1 MSEREAAQKA
11 LAARNKSAN
20 PSAFD
25 VMGAF
30 SSYYNP
36 TADPNKADSVPLGF
50 GVSMKPTNRAEAI
63 ASFNAQQKAKA
74 MSAGSMQPAAQQS
87 GFWSKVFAGM
97 EKAYNFSSQIVSF
110 GLTLGEED
118 NPLFQGGFDFN
129 NVKKTWD
136 AARQI
141 SPGRAFVRTFA
152 GNTIDDIEGLFSG
165 VVKTVSGGKLS
176 GADKFLQDHMLFA
189 ANDFSIFDE
198 AQREKAFR
206 EQNIGRFS
214 SLTTDTIARFTIDP
228 TIFAA
233 KLYTGYKAAG
243 IAVKSAEELK
253 GIMAGTVTGR
263 RATRVRAT
271 MNDFLEKTDGMN
283 QSDLFR
289 VKAIRE
295 SANPATFADV
305 LADANKID
313 DKFTRHQAK
322 MDIIHWAMGDAAAAN
337 RLVETQSAIAAK
349 IGQLQDEV
357 VNAKYFG
364 AGYNQKTG
372 QFTFDLTN
380 NGPDYENVVELA
392 KQYEG
397 ELATISKK
405 LATEAIIDPTKA
417 LKFDTLSLARTAAAR
432 SQEFIDVRAGAAG
445 GVFRVLTGFAYK
457 TPKGWIDFT
466 DNQSVQTLDNMLN
479 RVRGFSDKQRQ
490 VYVTKIA
497 EAQNKLKAGVAD
509 PETKKELIEQV
520 KSLKADM
527 KQAAFTV
534 QRRDEL
540 FAKYTQAIDPNDR
553 SVAYQQIEEEL
564 FNTVARQ
571 FGFQETDVRKAW
583 ATFSSGRAKAHNII
597 RERAYTGAIDPA
609 TGAPVGAKVQ
619 PIVGDEATYVIPLP
633 LNETQL
639 VKQLPTLDIDQMY
652 NVLTRYTR
660 ANRLDKGGKVY
671 NKLSPIKDAGEEF
684 LDGLDSL
691 LKFEVLAR
699 VGYPV
704 RNVTEGHMRIL
715 TTAGPMV
722 ILNKIKTGSRNII
735 SNGFKG
741 ASLDDIYNWSD
752 SVKLNTKRTELVSM
766 LDNTDDPIQIQ
777 REIDEIDKMLD
788 GTIKIKDRY
797 GLGLR
802 EVDGIKYEDALGATP
817 ERARYIEEKFI
828 SNAAKIVD
836 NHFSESSKKLK
847 NLYETNG
854 DFVVIKGSD
863 AMWEDAYYR
872 VINRQVRN
880 SKLTS
885 IMLQAK
891 PREQLIDEAEM
902 FLLKDPEGRKILKN
916 LAMGR
921 DARAI
926 AEANMLNVESL
937 FPSWVNPKLK
947 AIASK
952 RAVTLEDIK
961 KYFGTDT
968 TRRPDVNAAQIGAA
982 NGTGVAS
989 RMWGDFLEGFYKVMG
1004 EIPESELV
1012 RNPLFIDL
1020 YRKRMA
1026 ASVQNAIETYPG
1038 KDIPQAYLRKLENS
1052 SRQWARAELRRTLY
1066 DTSERVSSAKSLKYV
1081 FPFFG
1086 AFADV
1091 AEKWGR
1097 IVLNDPSVIRKLQT
1111 VYDSPDRSGMVEERD
1126 GITYINLPGE
1136 WTKRLTLGKVD
1147 GRPLAI
1153 PKPSLNLIFQGGA
1166 WWNPGAGWFVQFPA
1180 SAIVKAIPDLERN
1193 ALVKEILPYGADGT
1207 GWKDLVV
1214 QSAGARKIMA
1224 IFDENDPMRRNLTVL
1239 IAAEENQKYDAGLRA
1254 TSPTAKEINNRVKGI
1269 LSMEAAARLVLPFA
1283 TSTRSPY
1290 QYYIDEYHRLRE
1302 ENPITAADKFYDT
1315 YGEDFYLFTT
1325 SLSKNNTGIGATIE
1339 ADKRSK
1345 ELSDLIAKN
1354 PEFGWFLV
1362 GDANAGQF
1370 SPTVYQ
1376 KQRELAVAP
1385 GSTTK
1390 FRESQDPYEAIKETN
1405 AEKGWIEYNKIND
1418 LIEAQRIARGLK
1430 SLNSKGAEDLKQIKQ
1445 EFVDDLSTEN
1455 PDWASVRGKID
1466 TNKVN
1471 NFLKFANTAI
1481 KDPRLANRSDM
1492 KSVKEYLEVRELVV
1506 NSLAQR
1512 KSKSLDNE
1520 GNADIKAIWDEF
1532 IGDLIDQDV
1541 TFNKIY
1547 TRILENDDL
1556 RKGL

>member
-11 LAARNKSAN
+11 LAARNKAAN

-30 SSYYNP
+30 SNYYNP
-36 TADPNKADSVPLGF
+36 TASPAKSDSVPLGF
-50 GVSMKPTNRAEAI
+50 GTSLKPTNRAEAV
-63 ASFNAQQKAKA
+63 ASFNAKQKAA
-74 MSAGSMQPAAQQS
+74 TAGSMQPAAQQS
-87 GFWSKVFAGM
+87 GFWSKIFAGM
-97 EKAYNFSSQIVSF
+97 EKAYNFSSQVVSF
-110 GLTLGEED
+110 GLTLGEKD
-118 NPLFQGGFDFN
+118 NPLYQGGFEFD
-129 NVKKTWD
+129 NVKNSWN

-152 GNTIDDIEGLFSG
+152 GNSISDIEGLFSG
-165 VVKTVSGGKLS
+165 VVKTVSAGQLS

-189 ANDFSIFDE
+189 ANDFNIYDE
-198 AQREKAFR
+198 AQREEAFR
-206 EQNIGRFS
+206 TQTVGRFS
-214 SLTTDTIARFTIDP
+214 SLATDTVARFTIDP
-228 TIFAA
+228 TIFAG
-233 KLYTGYKAAG
+233 KLYKGYKLAG
-243 IAVKSAEELK
+243 VTVKSAEELK

-263 RATRVRAT
+263 RATRIRAT
-271 MNDFLEKTDGMN
+271 MNDFIEKTDGMN

-295 SANPATFADV
+295 SANPASFADV

-313 DKFTRHQAK
+313 DKVTRHQAK
-322 MDIIHWAMGDAAAAN
+322 MDIINWAMGDASAAN
-337 RLVETQSAIAAK
+337 RLVETQGAIAAK

-357 VNAKYFG
+357 VQAKYFG
-364 AGYNQKTG
+364 QGFDKKTG

-392 KQYEG
+392 KQFEG
-397 ELATISKK
+397 ELAAINKK
-405 LATEAIIDPTKA
+405 LATEAIIDPTRVP
-417 LKFDTLSLARTAAAR
+417 KFDTVSLARQAASR

-497 EAQNKLKAGVAD
+497 DAQNKLKAGVKD
-509 PETKKELIEQV
+509 PDLKKELIAEI
-520 KSLKADM
+520 KNLKADM

-540 FAKYTQAIDPNDR
+540 FAKYTQALDPNDR
-553 SVAYQQIEEEL
+553 AFVYQQIEEEL

-571 FGFQETDVRKAW
+571 FGFQEADVRQAW
-583 ATFSSGRAKAHNII
+583 SVFSQGRAKAHNII

-609 TGAPVGAKVQ
+609 TGAPVGARVK

-652 NVLTRYTR
+652 NVLNRYTR
-660 ANRLDKGGKVY
+660 AQRVDKFGKVY
-671 NKLSPIKDAGEEF
+671 NKLRPAQQLGEG
-684 LDGLDSL
+684 LIDGLDSL

-722 ILNKIKTGSRNII
+722 ILNKIKAGSRNII

-752 SVKLNTKRTELVSM
+752 SVKLNTKRTELVAM
-766 LDNTDDPIQIQ
+766 LDNADDPIQIQ

-802 EVDGIKYEDALGATP
+802 EVDGVKYEDALGATP
-817 ERARYIEEKFI
+817 ERARFIQEKFI
-828 SNAAKIVD
+828 ANAAKIVD

-863 AMWEDAYYR
+863 ALWEDAYYR
-872 VINRQVRN
+872 VVNRQVRN

-885 IMLQAK
+885 IMLQNK

-902 FLLKDPEGRKILKN
+902 FLLKNPEGRKILKN

-947 AIASK
+947 DIASK
-952 RAVTLEDIK
+952 RAITLDDIK

-968 TRRPDVNAAQIGAA
+968 TRRPDVNAAQVGAA
-982 NGTGVAS
+982 NGTGIAS

-1004 EIPESELV
+1004 EVPESELV
-1012 RNPLFIDL
+1012 RNPLFVDL

-1052 SRQWARAELRRTLY
+1052 ARQWARAELRRTLY
-1066 DTSERVSSAKSLKYV
+1066 DTSERVTAAKSLKYV

-1097 IVLNDPSVIRKLQT
+1097 IVLNDPSVIRKLET

-1136 WTKRLTLGKVD
+1136 WAKRLSLGRVE

-1166 WWNPGAGWFVQFPA
+1166 WWNPGAGWFVQYPA
-1180 SAIVKAIPDLERN
+1180 SALLKAIPDLERN

-1214 QSAGARKIMA
+1214 QSAGARKILA
-1224 IFDENDPMRRNLTVL
+1224 IFDEDDPMRKNLTVL
-1239 IAAEENQKYDAGLRA
+1239 IAAEENQKYDSGLRA
-1254 TSPTAKEINNRVKGI
+1254 TAPTAKEINKRVRDI
-1269 LSMEAAARLVLPFA
+1269 LGMEAAARLVLPFA
-1283 TSTRSPY
+1283 TNTRSPY

-1302 ENPITAADKFYDT
+1302 ENPVTATDRFYDM
-1315 YGEDFYLFTT
+1315 YGDDYYLFTT

-1339 ADKRSK
+1339 ADKRTK
-1345 ELSDLIAKN
+1345 QLSDLIAEN
-1354 PEFGWFLV
+1354 PEYGWFLV

-1376 KQRELAVAP
+1376 KQREMTVAP
-1385 GSTTK
+1385 GSTRK

-1405 AEKGWIEYNKIND
+1405 AEKGWLEYNKIND

-1430 SLNSKGAEDLKQIKQ
+1430 TLNSKGAEDLKQIKE
-1445 EFVDDLSTEN
+1445 EFIAELSQEN
-1455 PDWASVRGKID
+1455 PDWASARGKID
-1466 TNKVN
+1466 TGKVN
-1471 NFLKFANTAI
+1471 NFLKFANTAV
-1481 KDPRLANRSDM
+1481 KDPRLSNRSDM
-1492 KSVKEYLEVRELVV
+1492 KSMKEYLEVRELIV
-1506 NSLAQR
+1506 NALSQR